1 VQKNGNL
8 GPAIP
13 PDECYVKNKESTAM
27 KRFFIL
33 TLAVLELMAMGQ
45 NDSKAQGFS
54 ITFGG
59 PGYYG
64 PYYNGYYYPGYYYYP
79 RYYYYPGYY
88 YRPRS
93 YYYRH
98 YHYRPYYYNNYYR
111 GHGRWHYWHN

>member
-1 VQKNGNL
+1 VEKNGNL

-13 PDECYVKNKESTAM
+13 PDEGYVKNKESTAM

-33 TLAVLELMAMGQ
+33 TLAALELMAIGQ
-45 NDSKAQGFS
+45 SDSKAQGFS

-64 PYYNGYYYPGYYYYP
+64 SYYDD
-79 RYYYYPGYY
+79 YYYPGYY

-111 GHGRWHYWHN
+111 NHRRWHYWHN